1 MGNSSAFPAFE
12 VALLAGGYVSSLRL
26 APEHGI
32 RTIAFPAIRCGVS
45 RYPVHQ
51 GVTGS
56 VHGILAFLAQNALPG
71 NVIFACFDRS
81 VHATI
86 SRRCEGSIL
95 SEPMPEP
102 S

>member
-1 MGNSSAFPAFE
+1 MPPS
-12 VALLAGGYVSSLRL
+12 LA
-26 APEHGI
+26 
-32 RTIAFPAIRCGVS
+32 
-45 RYPVHQ
+45 
-51 GVTGS
+51 
-56 VHGILAFLAQNALPG
+56 GILAFLAQNALPG

>member
-1 MGNSSAFPAFE
+1 
-12 VALLAGGYVSSLRL
+12 
-26 APEHGI
+26 
-32 RTIAFPAIRCGVS
+32 
-45 RYPVHQ
+45 
-51 GVTGS
+51 VTVS

-71 NVIFACFDRS
+71 KVIFACFDRS

>member
-1 MGNSSAFPAFE
+1 MGNGSAFPPFE
-12 VALLAGGYVSSLRL
+12 VALLARGYVSSLRL
-26 APEHGI
+26 AAEHGI
-32 RTIAFPAIRCGVS
+32 ATIAFPPIRCGVS
-45 RYPVHQ
+45 RHPVHQ
-51 GVTGS
+51 GVTVS

-71 NVIFACFDRS
+71 KVIFACFDRS

-86 SRRCEGSIL
+86 SRRCEGGTL